1 MTELEKAIAEME
13 ALVLSEMMAAA
24 NLMDYIEE
32 VKRYAKD
39 GDPYYLSAAVR
50 AIGMRRHEHVTA
62 KGWYKNQT
70 RERELWNRIYEAVKE
85 EKGL

>member
-13 ALVLSEMMAAA
+13 ALVLSEMLSAA

-32 VKRYAKD
+32 VKRYVKD

-50 AIGMRRHEHVTA
+50 AIGMRRHEHVTS
-62 KGWYKNQT
+62 KEWYKNQT
-70 RERELWNRIYEAVKE
+70 RERELWNKIYEAAKE